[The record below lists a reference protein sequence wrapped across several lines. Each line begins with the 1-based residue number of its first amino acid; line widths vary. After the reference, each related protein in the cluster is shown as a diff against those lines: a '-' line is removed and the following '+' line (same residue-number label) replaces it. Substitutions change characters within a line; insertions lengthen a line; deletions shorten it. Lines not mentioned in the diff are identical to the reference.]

1 MMELLAETIQKQYS
15 IPNVAVAVTEQARFF
30 EKADEIRAWY
40 KSNYPGQEVQLAFI
54 MGYDTVIRLVDQ
66 KYYQKPVAEAL
77 KPFFEHNIVICADR
91 GGHSKMEVDR
101 FWRSNPI
108 VQKFNKQIR
117 RINLDDNLA
126 SISSTQVRNQSK
138 EDMKQLVDENI
149 QHTLPLDLQHFQG
162 VSGHMKFTD
171 LIGEQQDASLKHD
184 EVKSSSNDLQDAAA
198 EASLRHRIGVQNA
211 VMPHDEERNS
221 GSRQSLIANSSIPR
235 TISLS
240 SIPKNLNTSS
250 LSTQIHKSASK
261 QRNLSRLAELS
272 ETTTSPQPPVMLP
285 SRQQATPSPKG
296 ERTSTPSIP
305 HPLPLSYYRSKTLVL
320 DLDET
325 LIHSTS
331 RGNGVPGASGRAH
344 VIEVVVDKHAC
355 LYYVYKR
362 PHVDYFLRKVSEWYK
377 VVVFTA
383 SMSEYAD
390 PVIDWLDQENRLISK
405 RYFRQSCTLRGGNYL
420 KDLALV
426 EPDLAKVC
434 IVDNSPMAYILNS
447 ENGIPIEGWISESGD
462 EALLDLLPFLDALRF
477 TEDVRSV
484 LRLRGGI
491 STRSF

>member
-1 MMELLAETIQKQYS
+1 MFQSNSGPMKLTHVID
-15 IPNVAVAVTEQARFF
+15 EQ
-30 EKADEIRAWY
+30 
-40 KSNYPGQEVQLAFI
+40 P
-54 MGYDTVIRLVDQ
+54 
-66 KYYQKPVAEAL
+66 
-77 KPFFEHNIVICADR
+77 
-91 GGHSKMEVDR
+91 
-101 FWRSNPI
+101 
-108 VQKFNKQIR
+108 
-117 RINLDDNLA
+117 
-126 SISSTQVRNQSK
+126 
-138 EDMKQLVDENI
+138 
-149 QHTLPLDLQHFQG
+149 
-162 VSGHMKFTD
+162 
-171 LIGEQQDASLKHD
+171 DASPKHD
-184 EVKSSSNDLQDAAA
+184 EAKTTAMKPDAQDYDT
-198 EASLRHRIGVQNA
+198 SLRYR
-211 VMPHDEERNS
+211 M
-221 GSRQSLIANSSIPR
+221 GSAMDPPSSRSIPR

-240 SIPKNLNTSS
+240 AIPQNFNTS
-250 LSTQIHKSASK
+250 STQIHKSASK
-261 QRNLSRLAELS
+261 QRGLSRLAD
-272 ETTTSPQPPVMLP
+272 ETTPPP
-285 SRQQATPSPKG
+285 RQAAPPKG
-296 ERTSTPSIP
+296 ERASTPSIP

-390 PVIDWLDQENRLISK
+390 PVIDWLDQENRMISK

-420 KDLALV
+420 KDLTLV

-447 ENGIPIEGWISESGD
+447 ENGIPIEGWISEAGD
-462 EALLDLLPFLDALRF
+462 EALLYLLPFLDALRF

>member
-1 MMELLAETIQKQYS
+1 MGST
-15 IPNVAVAVTEQARFF
+15 
-30 EKADEIRAWY
+30 
-40 KSNYPGQEVQLAFI
+40 KSNMSV
-54 MGYDTVIRLVDQ
+54 M
-66 KYYQKPVAEAL
+66 
-77 KPFFEHNIVICADR
+77 
-91 GGHSKMEVDR
+91 
-101 FWRSNPI
+101 NPP
-108 VQKFNKQIR
+108 
-117 RINLDDNLA
+117 LA
-126 SISSTQVRNQSK
+126 S
-138 EDMKQLVDENI
+138 
-149 QHTLPLDLQHFQG
+149 
-162 VSGHMKFTD
+162 
-171 LIGEQQDASLKHD
+171 
-184 EVKSSSNDLQDAAA
+184 
-198 EASLRHRIGVQNA
+198 
-211 VMPHDEERNS
+211 
-221 GSRQSLIANSSIPR
+221 SRSIPR

-240 SIPKNLNTSS
+240 SIPHNLDTSS
-250 LSTQIHKSASK
+250 TKIHKSASK
-261 QRNLSRLAELS
+261 QRDLSRLADELIS
-272 ETTTSPQPPVMLP
+272 TSPPLSSPSPPPTLLSP
-285 SRQQATPSPKG
+285 PRPQQQAASSQKG
-296 ERTSTPSIP
+296 ERASTPSIP

-420 KDLALV
+420 KDLTLV

-447 ENGIPIEGWISESGD
+447 GMSPRN
-462 EALLDLLPFLDALRF
+462 LMK
-477 TEDVRSV
+477 
-484 LRLRGGI
+484 
-491 STRSF
+491 

>member
-1 MMELLAETIQKQYS
+1 M
-15 IPNVAVAVTEQARFF
+15 
-30 EKADEIRAWY
+30 DE
-40 KSNYPGQEVQLAFI
+40 
-54 MGYDTVIRLVDQ
+54 D
-66 KYYQKPVAEAL
+66 
-77 KPFFEHNIVICADR
+77 
-91 GGHSKMEVDR
+91 
-101 FWRSNPI
+101 
-108 VQKFNKQIR
+108 
-117 RINLDDNLA
+117 
-126 SISSTQVRNQSK
+126 
-138 EDMKQLVDENI
+138 
-149 QHTLPLDLQHFQG
+149 
-162 VSGHMKFTD
+162 
-171 LIGEQQDASLKHD
+171 QDASIKHD
-184 EVKSSSNDLQDAAA
+184 EAKVTTSATDIQDKNISLQ
-198 EASLRHRIGVQNA
+198 HRIGKESTVMPTDSSQNA
-211 VMPHDEERNS
+211 IHARNS
-221 GSRQSLIANSSIPR
+221 LNSSPIPR

-240 SIPKNLNTSS
+240 SIPQTFNDSS
-250 LSTQIHKSASK
+250 PSSPQIHKSASK
-261 QRNLSRLAELS
+261 QRDLSRLGEVD
-272 ETTTSPQPPVMLP
+272 ETIPQTPPTPQSPHTPPKQQNTSSTAKV
-285 SRQQATPSPKG
+285 
-296 ERTSTPSIP
+296 ERTPTPSIP

-420 KDLALV
+420 KDLTLV

-447 ENGIPIEGWISESGD
+447 ENGIPIEGWISESSD